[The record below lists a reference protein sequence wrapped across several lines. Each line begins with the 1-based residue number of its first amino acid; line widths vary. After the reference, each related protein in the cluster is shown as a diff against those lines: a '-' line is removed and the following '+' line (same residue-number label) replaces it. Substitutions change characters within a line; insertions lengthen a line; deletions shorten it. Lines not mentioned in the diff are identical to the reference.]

1 MNVKQA
7 LEPCGTDD
15 GELGNRNAFLPM
27 STTEIINT
35 HTEMFNDL
43 LKLAVDSG
51 VSDVIIKAN
60 KPGYVRIA
68 GRLKPVDMDPISCPE
83 AEAWVCEHV
92 PRIFKPKWDSEG
104 QVDFA
109 YAAEGVGRFRVNAF
123 HQRGLVSIVFR
134 HIKSTVPNFEQLN
147 LGETA
152 GALQKLSQAKD
163 GILLVCGATGS
174 GKSSTMAAMLN
185 WINQNYDKHIVT
197 IEDPI
202 EYTFQDDKSLFQQ
215 REIGLDVPNFELAIK
230 SVLRQNPDII
240 LIGEMRDRETFE
252 TAISAAETGHL
263 VFSTMHAATV
273 AQSLTRLFEF
283 FPAEEVVQARRAIAG
298 TLRGFICQKLI
309 PLIEGTGRVP
319 ANEILHADATVRN
332 LILEGQNEKI
342 QSLLESNS
350 DSATFSFNKDIYRL
364 VKAGIISKQD
374 GLKYSPNPQ
383 QLEMNLRGIFI
394 KS

>member
-1 MNVKQA
+1 MATNGAVT
-7 LEPCGTDD
+7 P
-15 GELGNRNAFLPM
+15 
-27 STTEIINT
+27 

-43 LKLAVDSG
+43 LKLAVESG
-51 VSDVIIKAN
+51 VSDVIIKSN
-60 KPGYVRIA
+60 KPGYVRLA
-68 GRLKPVDMDPISCPE
+68 GKLKPVDMDPITCPE
-83 AEAWVCEHV
+83 AEAFVVEHV
-92 PRIFKPKWDSEG
+92 PKVFRQRWDDEG

-109 YAAEGVGRFRVNAF
+109 YAADGVGRFRVNAF
-123 HQRGLVSIVFR
+123 HQRGLVSIVMR
-134 HIKSTVPNFEQLN
+134 HIKSTVPSFEQLG
-147 LGETA
+147 LGQTA
-152 GALQKLSQAKD
+152 DALVKLAQAKD

-174 GKSSTMAAMLN
+174 GKSSTMAAMMN
-185 WINQNYDKHIVT
+185 WINQNLDKHIVT

-230 SVLRQNPDII
+230 AVLRQNPDII
-240 LIGEMRDRETFE
+240 LVGEMRDRETFE

-298 TLRGFICQKLI
+298 SLRGFICQKLV
-309 PLIEGTGRVP
+309 PTAEGNGRVP
-319 ANEILHADATVRN
+319 ANEILYADATVKN

-342 QSLLESNS
+342 QGLLESNA
-350 DSATFSFNKDIYRL
+350 DSATFSFNKDLYRL
-364 VKAGIISKQD
+364 WKAGRINKQD
-374 GLKYSPNPQ
+374 ALKFSPNPQ
-383 QLEMNLRGIFI
+383 QLEMNMKGIFI

>member
-1 MNVKQA
+1 MK
-7 LEPCGTDD
+7 PCRTDD
-15 GELGNRNAFLPM
+15 GEIGNRNAFLPM
-27 STTEIINT
+27 STTSTIT
-35 HTEMFNDL
+35 PHTEMLNDL

-51 VSDVIIKAN
+51 VSDVIVKSN

-68 GRLKPVDMDPISCPE
+68 GRLKGVDMDPITCPE

-92 PRIFKPKWDSEG
+92 PKIFKSKWDDEG

-109 YAAEGVGRFRVNAF
+109 YAAEGIGRFRVNAF
-123 HQRGLVSIVFR
+123 HQRGLVSIVLR
-134 HIKSTVPNFEQLN
+134 HVKSTVPSFEQLS

-152 GALQKLSQAKD
+152 NALIKLAQAKD

-185 WINQNYDKHIVT
+185 WVNQNMDKHIVT

-215 REIGLDVPNFELAIK
+215 REIGLDVPNFQLAIK

-263 VFSTMHAATV
+263 VFSTMHASTV
-273 AQSLTRLFEF
+273 SQSLTRLFEF
-283 FPAEEVVQARRAIAG
+283 FPAEEAQQARRAIAG
-298 TLRGFICQKLI
+298 SLRGFICQKLI
-309 PLIEGTGRVP
+309 PTIEGTGRVP
-319 ANEILHADATVRN
+319 ANEILHADVTVRN

-342 QSLLESNS
+342 QGLLESNA
-350 DSATFSFNKDIYRL
+350 DSATFAFNKDLYRL
-364 VKAGIISKQD
+364 IKAGTISKQD
-374 GLKYSPNPQ
+374 GLKFSPNPQ
-383 QLEMNLRGIFI
+383 QLEMNLKGIFI

>member
-1 MNVKQA
+1 
-7 LEPCGTDD
+7 
-15 GELGNRNAFLPM
+15 
-27 STTEIINT
+27 
-35 HTEMFNDL
+35 
-43 LKLAVDSG
+43 
-51 VSDVIIKAN
+51 
-60 KPGYVRIA
+60 
-68 GRLKPVDMDPISCPE
+68 
-83 AEAWVCEHV
+83 
-92 PRIFKPKWDSEG
+92 
-104 QVDFA
+104 
-109 YAAEGVGRFRVNAF
+109 
-123 HQRGLVSIVFR
+123 
-134 HIKSTVPNFEQLN
+134 VPNFDQLN

-185 WINQNYDKHIVT
+185 WINQNFDKHIVT

-298 TLRGFICQKLI
+298 TLRGFVCQKLI
-309 PLIEGTGRVP
+309 PTIEGTGRVP
-319 ANEILHADATVRN
+319 ANEILHADATVRS

-342 QSLLESNS
+342 QSLLESNA
-350 DSATFSFNKDIYRL
+350 DSATFTFNKDIYRL

-374 GLKYSPNPQ
+374 ALKYSPNPQ
-383 QLEMNLRGIFI
+383 QLEMNLKGIFI

>member
-1 MNVKQA
+1 MATVT
-7 LEPCGTDD
+7 P
-15 GELGNRNAFLPM
+15 
-27 STTEIINT
+27 

-43 LKLAVDSG
+43 LKLAVESG
-51 VSDVIIKAN
+51 VSDVIVKSN

-68 GRLKPVDMDPISCPE
+68 GKLKPVDMDPITCPE
-83 AEAWVCEHV
+83 AEAFVLEHV
-92 PRIFKPKWDSEG
+92 PRVFKGKWDDEG

-123 HQRGLVSIVFR
+123 HQRGLVSIVMR
-134 HIKSTVPNFEQLN
+134 HIKSTVPSFQQLG
-147 LGETA
+147 LGETEN
-152 GALQKLSQAKD
+152 ALIKLSQAKD
-163 GILLVCGATGS
+163 GLLLVCGATGS

-185 WINQNYDKHIVT
+185 WVNQNLDKHIVT

-202 EYTFQDDKSLFQQ
+202 EYTFQDDKCLFQQ
-215 REIGLDVPNFELAIK
+215 REIGLDVPSFGLAIK
-230 SVLRQNPDII
+230 AVLRQNPDII

-298 TLRGFICQKLI
+298 SLRGFICQKLI
-309 PLIEGTGRVP
+309 PTAEGNARVP
-319 ANEILHADATVRN
+319 ANEILYADATVKN

-342 QSLLESNS
+342 QSLLESNA
-350 DSATFSFNKDIYRL
+350 DSATFSFNKDLYRL
-364 VKAGIISKQD
+364 WKAGKINKQD
-374 GLKYSPNPQ
+374 ALKFSPNPQ
-383 QLEMNLRGIFI
+383 QLEMNMKGIFI
-394 KS
+394 KT

>member
-1 MNVKQA
+1 V
-7 LEPCGTDD
+7 T
-15 GELGNRNAFLPM
+15 
-27 STTEIINT
+27 SHTEII
-35 HTEMFNDL
+35 NDL

-51 VSDVIIKAN
+51 VSDVIIKSN

-68 GRLKPVDMDPISCPE
+68 GKLKPVDMDPITCPE
-83 AEAWVCEHV
+83 AEAFVVEHV
-92 PRIFKPKWDSEG
+92 PRIFKPKWDDEG

-109 YAAEGVGRFRVNAF
+109 YSVDGIGRFRVNAF
-123 HQRGLVSIVFR
+123 HQRGLVSIVMR
-134 HIKSTVPNFEQLN
+134 HIKSTVPNFAQLG
-147 LGETA
+147 LGSTEEA
-152 GALQKLSQAKD
+152 MIKMCQAKD

-185 WINQNYDKHIVT
+185 WVNQNLDRHIVT

-215 REIGLDVPNFELAIK
+215 REIGLDVPSFGLAIK
-230 SVLRQNPDII
+230 AVLRQNPDVI

-263 VFSTMHAATV
+263 VFSTMHASTV

-298 TLRGFICQKLI
+298 SLRGFICQKLI
-309 PLIEGTGRVP
+309 PTIEGTGRVP
-319 ANEILHADATVRN
+319 ANEILYADATVKN
-332 LILEGQNEKI
+332 LLLEGQNEKMQGI
-342 QSLLESNS
+342 LESS
-350 DSATFSFNKDIYRL
+350 SETVSFSFNKDLYRL
-364 VKAGIISKQD
+364 IKAGQISKQD
-374 GLKYSPNPQ
+374 GLRFSPNPQ
-383 QLEMNLRGIFI
+383 QLEMNLKGIFI

>member
-1 MNVKQA
+1 
-7 LEPCGTDD
+7 
-15 GELGNRNAFLPM
+15 M

-35 HTEMFNDL
+35 HTEIFNDL

-92 PRIFKPKWDSEG
+92 PRIFKLRWDSEG

-134 HIKSTVPNFEQLN
+134 HIKSTVPNFDQLN

-185 WINQNYDKHIVT
+185 WINQNFDKHIVT

-298 TLRGFICQKLI
+298 TLRGFVCQKLI
-309 PLIEGTGRVP
+309 PTIEGTGRVP
-319 ANEILHADATVRN
+319 ANEILHADATVRS

-342 QSLLESNS
+342 QSLLESNA

-374 GLKYSPNPQ
+374 ALKYSPNPQ
-383 QLEMNLRGIFI
+383 QLEMNLKGIFI

>member
-1 MNVKQA
+1 MK
-7 LEPCGTDD
+7 PCEADD
-15 GELGNRNAFLPM
+15 GKIGMRNAFLPM
-27 STTEIINT
+27 STTSAVT
-35 HTEMFNDL
+35 PHTEMFNDL
-43 LKLAVDSG
+43 LKLAVESG
-51 VSDVIIKAN
+51 VSDIIIKSN

-68 GRLKPVDMDPISCPE
+68 GKLKAIDMDPISCPE

-92 PRIFKPKWDSEG
+92 PRVFRPKWDDEG

-109 YAAEGVGRFRVNAF
+109 YSAADIGRFRVNAF
-123 HQRGLVSIVFR
+123 HQRGLVSVVLR
-134 HIKSTVPNFEQLN
+134 HVKSTVPTFAQLN

-152 GALQKLSQAKD
+152 DALIKLSQAKD

-185 WINQNYDKHIVT
+185 WINQNLDKHIVT

-215 REIGLDVPNFELAIK
+215 REIGLDVPNFEMAIK

-240 LIGEMRDRETFE
+240 LVGEMRDRETFE

-263 VFSTMHAATV
+263 VFSTMHASTV

-283 FPAEEVVQARRAIAG
+283 FPAHEVVQARRAIAG
-298 TLRGFICQKLI
+298 SLRGFICQKLI
-309 PLIEGTGRVP
+309 PTIDGVGRVP
-319 ANEILHADATVRN
+319 ANEILSADATVRN

-342 QSLLESNS
+342 QGLLESNA
-350 DSATFSFNKDIYRL
+350 DSTTFAFNRDIYRL
-364 VKAGIISKQD
+364 IKEGRISKQD
-374 GLKYSPNPQ
+374 GLRFSPNPP
-383 QLEMNLRGIFI
+383 QLDMNLKGIFI